1 MTTITVTVP
10 NVNLTLDDLIRA
22 VRLLEPDARAQIAR
36 ALVQDDLDR
45 RLAQLI
51 QRLAA
56 KEPPSDISPA
66 DIDAEIR
73 SFRTKRR

>member
-1 MTTITVTVP
+1 MITVTVP

-36 ALVQDDLDR
+36 VLVQDDLDR

-51 QRLAA
+51 QRLAD
-56 KEPPSDISPA
+56 KESPSDISQI
-66 DIDAEIR
+66 DINAEIR
-73 SFRTKRR
+73 SVRTKRR